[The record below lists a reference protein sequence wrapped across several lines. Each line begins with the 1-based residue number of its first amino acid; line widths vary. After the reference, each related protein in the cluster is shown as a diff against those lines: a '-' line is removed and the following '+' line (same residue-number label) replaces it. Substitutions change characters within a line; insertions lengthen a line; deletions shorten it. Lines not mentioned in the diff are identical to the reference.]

1 MSGPLRVRARAAGMA
16 AALALL
22 LGVLAAPPRAAA
34 EPMAVIVH
42 PDTPVENMTL
52 AEVRRVFLGERQY
65 WNAET
70 PVVLIVRAPVAP
82 ERTVVLDRIYRMS
95 ESQFKQYWIARIFR
109 AEATSTPKV
118 VYSNQTINE
127 LVSAIPGAI
136 SLVRADAI
144 LPGMKVK
151 RIKID
156 GLLPGEA
163 NYPLR

>member
-22 LGVLAAPPRAAA
+22 LGALAAPPRAAA

-136 SLVRADAI
+136 SLVRAEAI
-144 LPGMKVK
+144 LPGTKVK